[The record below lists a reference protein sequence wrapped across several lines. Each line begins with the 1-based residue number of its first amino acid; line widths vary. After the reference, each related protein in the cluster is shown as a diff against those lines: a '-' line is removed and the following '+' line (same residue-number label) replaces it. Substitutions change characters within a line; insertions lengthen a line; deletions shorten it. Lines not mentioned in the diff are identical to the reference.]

1 MGIARP
7 DVQPRIIAAPSRYE
21 TLPIAFDEV
30 VAEAGGSGL
39 SVEIAP
45 ANARRPVWTYWV
57 PLLCL
62 LSPER
67 LEAVPVAAAGASAR
81 PFAYP
86 VELRWEVVE
95 WCARNGERESLV
107 VLPPEVERAA
117 RAGRAIV
124 LVSLMHESRV
134 LFSPASG
141 TFTLFDALARVA
153 DEYDLAPPQL
163 WFVHGDGGAAAQLA
177 LWLEARRREAAPFTD
192 RQCEPFSAFIG
203 ASARECL
210 ERGRVPY
217 AKTVF
222 QRRDAATIGWR
233 QTRLGWC
240 RRDRLV
246 DPPPG
251 PGAARYACLNRA
263 FRPHRWAVLR
273 RLSREGLL
281 EHGLVSFPR
290 PTANELAKVEPE
302 RQDGEVQALLDL
314 LPLRIDRAFHR
325 DDQRY
330 FDENSDAVGLLPP
343 AATGSA
349 VQLVNETFHDGES
362 RFLSEKS
369 FKGLLG
375 WGPMVLVGNR
385 GALAH
390 LRELGVETWSELVDE
405 RYDEVPDPVERL
417 DAAMSAFAELVSDA
431 SRLKAAVTAAE
442 GRRRLNVRWLLE
454 ARKPWDTLLDD
465 LQEAVSAGV
474 S

>member
-7 DVQPRIIAAPSRYE
+7 DARSRITAAPARYG
-21 TLPIAFDEV
+21 TLPIAFDEAV
-30 VAEAGGSGL
+30 VEAGGSGL
-39 SVEIAP
+39 SIGIAP

-67 LEAVPVAAAGASAR
+67 LQAVPVAVAGASAR
-81 PFAYP
+81 PFVYP

-107 VLPPEVERAA
+107 VLPPEVGRAA

-124 LVSLMHESRV
+124 LVSMMHESRV
-134 LFSPASG
+134 LFAPAVG
-141 TFTLFDALARVA
+141 AFTLFDALARIA
-153 DEYDLAPPQL
+153 DEYDLAPGQL
-163 WFVHGDGGAAAQLA
+163 WFVHGDDRAAVDLA
-177 LWLEARRREAAPFTD
+177 AWLKARGREAAPFTA
-192 RQCEPFSAFIG
+192 RECEPFSAFVG

-210 ERGRVPY
+210 ERGRVPD
-217 AKTVF
+217 ARTVF
-222 QRRDAATIGWR
+222 ERRDAATIGWR
-233 QTRLGWC
+233 RTRLGW
-240 RRDRLV
+240 RPRDRLV

-273 RLSREGLL
+273 RLFREGLL

-290 PTANELAKVEPE
+290 PTDHELAKVEPE
-302 RQDGEVQALLDL
+302 GVNGEVQALLDL
-314 LPLRIDRAFHR
+314 LPLRIDRAFQR
-325 DDQRY
+325 DEQRY
-330 FDENSDAVGLLPP
+330 FDENADAVGLLPP
-343 AATGSA
+343 AAAGSA
-349 VQLVNETFHDGES
+349 VQLVNETFHAGES

-375 WGPMVLVGNR
+375 RGPMVLVGNR
-385 GALAH
+385 AALAR
-390 LRELGVETWSELVDE
+390 LSELGVETWADLVDE
-405 RYDEVPDPVERL
+405 RYDEVPDPAERL
-417 DAAMSAFAELVSDA
+417 DAAMTAFAELVSDA
-431 SRLKAAVTAAE
+431 SRLEAAVTAAA

-465 LQEAVSAGV
+465 LQEAVA
-474 S
+474 